1 MSPPAQLDR
10 RSTTRHTW
18 AYRRVVLPFLA
29 LLRMGASPQK
39 LAWSISLGL
48 VIGINPL
55 LGSTTLVCLGLAAL
69 FRLNLAASQL
79 ANHLMYPVEIL
90 LVVPFMKLGSLVFS
104 TGPIP
109 LSPSSLLHAA
119 RNHPLNLIQELWQWE
134 WHALVLW
141 ALIAVPLLPGIAV
154 GLTPVL
160 RRLLHRVEL
169 HEYPIVES
177 I

>member
-1 MSPPAQLDR
+1 
-10 RSTTRHTW
+10 
-18 AYRRVVLPFLA
+18 
-29 LLRMGASPQK
+29 MGASPRK

-55 LGSTTLVCLGLAAL
+55 LGSTTLLCLGVAAL

-79 ANHLMYPVEIL
+79 ANHLMYPLEIV
-90 LVVPFMKLGSLVFS
+90 LVVPFLRLGSRLFA

-109 LSPSSLLHAA
+109 LSPAALLHAA
-119 RNHPLNLIQELWQWE
+119 RSHPVTLIQDLWQWE

-141 ALIAVPLLPGIAV
+141 ALIALPLLPGIAV
-154 GLTPVL
+154 GLTPIL
-160 RRLLHRVEL
+160 RRLLYRIER

-177 I
+177 L

>member
-1 MSPPAQLDR
+1 MGPLPKPVH
-10 RSTTRHTW
+10 HTFV
-18 AYRRVVLPFLA
+18 YRRAVLPFLA
-29 LLRMGASPQK
+29 LLRMGASPRK

-55 LGSTTLVCLGLAAL
+55 LGSTTLLCLGLAVI

-79 ANHLMYPVEIL
+79 ANHLMYPVEIVL
-90 LVVPFMKLGSLVFS
+90 LIPFLRLGSRLFA

-109 LSPSSLLHAA
+109 ISSADLFHAA
-119 RNHPLNLIQELWQWE
+119 RNHPLVLIQDLWQWE

-141 ALIAVPLLPGIAV
+141 ALIALPLLPGIAV

-160 RRLLHRVEL
+160 RHLLHRVER